1 MRQPFFSIIIA
12 TYNSER
18 TLGYTLR
25 SIRAQSIDPNELELL
40 VIDGGSTDATRK
52 IAGKYKAVI
61 YDNPKRLPEY
71 AKAVGTAHATGH
83 YIIRM
88 DSDEE
93 FSYRTQLQDKME
105 FLKKHPN
112 VKVLITNR
120 IVSGRKNFC
129 GISADYM
136 NMLGDPFS
144 YFVYR
149 TKADKYETYRKNII
163 EEEGKCAVMKFE
175 PYDVYPL
182 ADSAASAMSLDYMRE
197 KYPDTYST
205 IEFICGAYDKV
216 ILDTKLCGCIK
227 DDDIRHNC
235 SSSFKTYL
243 LKLRFRVVN
252 NLFHKEESGF
262 SAKEGYNRSL
272 RYRKLLFC
280 IYALCVPLP
289 FLDSVRLAVR
299 YKNPTYLLHFIYLYY
314 ICIQITVLGLVKI
327 TGGERRNSNYGVR

>member
-25 SIRAQSIDPNELELL
+25 SIRAQSIDQNELEIL

-52 IAGKYKAVI
+52 IAKKYKAII

-71 AKAVGTAHATGH
+71 AKAVGTVHAKGN

-93 FSYRTQLQDKME
+93 FSYRTQLQDKMD
-105 FLKKHPN
+105 FLKKHPE
-112 VKVLITNR
+112 VKMLVTNR
-120 IVSGRKNFC
+120 IISGRKNIC

-136 NMLGDPFS
+136 NTLGDPFS
-144 YFVYR
+144 YFVYN
-149 TKADKYETYRKNII
+149 TKADKYETYHKNII
-163 EEEGKCAVMKFE
+163 QEDDRWVVMKFE
-175 PYDVYPL
+175 PCDIYPL
-182 ADSAASAMSLDYMRE
+182 ADSAASALSLDYMRE

-205 IEFICGAYDKV
+205 IEFVCRAYDKV
-216 ILDTKLCGCIK
+216 IQDTRLCGCIRG
-227 DDDIRHNC
+227 DDIRHNC

-272 RYRKLLFC
+272 RCRKLLFC
-280 IYALCVPLP
+280 VYALLIPLP
-289 FLDSVRLAVR
+289 ILDSVRLAVL

-314 ICIQITVLGLVKI
+314 TCVQIAILGTVKI
-327 TGGERRNSNYGVR
+327 TGGERRNNSYGAG